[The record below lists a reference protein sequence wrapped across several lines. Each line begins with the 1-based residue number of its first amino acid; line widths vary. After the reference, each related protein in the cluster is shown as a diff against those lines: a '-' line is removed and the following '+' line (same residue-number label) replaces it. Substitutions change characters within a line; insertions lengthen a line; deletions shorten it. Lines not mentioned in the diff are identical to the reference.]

1 MALHK
6 CKKIHL
12 PNAKDTKYTKQTNNT
27 KYSKAL
33 IYSVLLQIFAPCCV
47 GFYRP
52 K

>member
-6 CKKIHL
+6 CKKIHH
-12 PNAKDTKYTKQTNNT
+12 PNAKDTKYTKHTNNT